1 MSARG
6 GKKKQKIM
14 SKSARAGV
22 LFPVARMLRY
32 LRKDTHHLRIG
43 AGSPV
48 YMAAVI
54 EYLVAEILELA
65 GNAAKEF
72 KKGRI
77 TPRHILLAIANDE
90 ELHQLLKHVTIAQ
103 GGVVPKI
110 HAALVGPS
118 RGKKGAAA
126 TTASTSSSTSRPSV
140 ASPSKLKAATNVAA
154 KKLKG
159 ALAANNVAPL
169 IKAASFKGK
178 PKKADSI
185 PDGSGGFLTLSEK
198 KLFLGQKLT
207 VMQGDLV
214 KATADA
220 IVHPTNSSFYFGGEV
235 GQAIQRAGG
244 KEFQQEVDLLKAQ
257 GSIGNAE
264 AAICPGHKF
273 AAKFVI
279 HVNSPTWSETNAQQN
294 LDKAVK
300 NVLKVA
306 DDKSLKSVA
315 LPSISS
321 GNAGFPKQTAAQ
333 IILASIRDY
342 FKTAKSSSLKQ
353 IFFVLYDAE
362 SVNVYTTEL
371 ARLDN

>member
-1 MSARG
+1 
-6 GKKKQKIM
+6 
-14 SKSARAGV
+14 
-22 LFPVARMLRY
+22 
-32 LRKDTHHLRIG
+32 
-43 AGSPV
+43 
-48 YMAAVI
+48 MAAVI

-77 TPRHILLAIANDE
+77 APRHILLAVANDE
-90 ELHQLLKHVTIAQ
+90 ELHQLLKNVTIAQ
-103 GGVVPKI
+103 GGVVPRI
-110 HAALVGPS
+110 HAQLIGPAK
-118 RGKKGAAA
+118 GKKPAGAIAGVVPPLPPKVV
-126 TTASTSSSTSRPSV
+126 SSRKPVGKKPIV
-140 ASPSKLKAATNVAA
+140 A
-154 KKLKG
+154 
-159 ALAANNVAPL
+159 VAPL
-169 IKAASFKGK
+169 PPTVSAAKAPPFKGK

-214 KATADA
+214 KSSADA
-220 IVHPTNSSFYFGGEV
+220 IVHPTNSTYYMGGEV
-235 GQAIQRAGG
+235 GRAISQAGG
-244 KEFQQEVDLLKAQ
+244 KDFQTEVDNLLKAQ
-257 GSIGNAE
+257 GSINTAE
-264 AAICPGHKF
+264 AAICAGHKF

-279 HVNSPTWSETNAQQN
+279 HVNSPTWSETNSQQN

-300 NVLKVA
+300 NVLKLA
-306 DDKSLKSVA
+306 DDKQLKSVA

-342 FKTAKSSSLKQ
+342 FSSAAKTSSLKQ
-353 IFFVLYDAE
+353 IYFVLYDAE

-371 ARLDN
+371 ARLDG

>member
-6 GKKKQKIM
+6 GKKKQKM
-14 SKSARAGV
+14 LSRSARAGV
-22 LFPVARMLRY
+22 LFPVARVLRY
-32 LRKDTHHLRIG
+32 LRRDTHHFRIG

-48 YMAAVI
+48 YTAAVI

-72 KKGRI
+72 KRGRI
-77 TPRHILLAIANDE
+77 TPRHILLAISNDD
-90 ELHQLLKHVTIAQ
+90 ELHELLKNVTIAQ

-110 HAALVGPS
+110 HAVLYGPA
-118 RGKKGAAA
+118 RGKSAAA
-126 TTASTSSSTSRPSV
+126 SLSSTVATNAASV
-140 ASPSKLKAATNVAA
+140 KAAA
-154 KKLKG
+154 KVLSKK
-159 ALAANNVAPL
+159 P
-169 IKAASFKGK
+169 KPSPAASSVTFTGK

-198 KLFLGQKLT
+198 KLLHGQKLT

-214 KATADA
+214 KTLADA
-220 IVHPTNSSFYFGGEV
+220 IVNPTNATYYMGGEV

-244 KEFQQEVDLLKAQ
+244 KEFQQEVDDLLNSQ
-257 GSIGNAE
+257 GNIATSE
-264 AAICPGHKF
+264 AAVCPAHNV

-279 HVNSPTWSETNAQQN
+279 HVNSPKWSDNNSQQQ
-294 LDKAVK
+294 LGLAVK
-300 NVLKVA
+300 NVLKLA
-306 DDKSLKSVA
+306 DDKQLKSLA

-321 GNAGFPKQTAAQ
+321 GRAGFPKQTAAQ

-342 FKTAKSSSLKQ
+342 FSSAKATSLKHVY
-353 IFFVLYDAE
+353 FVLYDVE

>member
-118 RGKKGAAA
+118 RGKKGATAA
-126 TTASTSSSTSRPSV
+126 ASSTSSSTSRPSV
-140 ASPSKLKAATNVAA
+140 ISPSKLKAATNVTA

-159 ALAANNVAPL
+159 ALAANAASL
-169 IKAASFKGK
+169 IKAAPFKGK

-214 KATADA
+214 KSSADA

-244 KEFQQEVDLLKAQ
+244 KEFQQEVDVLKGQ
-257 GSIGNAE
+257 GSIGTAE

-300 NVLKVA
+300 NVLKLA

>member
-6 GKKKQKIM
+6 GKKKQKVL
-14 SKSARAGV
+14 SRSARAGV
-22 LFPVARMLRY
+22 LFPVARVLRY
-32 LRKDTHHLRIG
+32 LRRDTHHFRIA

-48 YMAAVI
+48 YTAAVI

-72 KKGRI
+72 KRGRI
-77 TPRHILLAIANDE
+77 TPRHILLAISNDD
-90 ELHQLLKHVTIAQ
+90 ELHQLLKNVTIAQ

-110 HAALVGPS
+110 HAVLYGPA
-118 RGKKGAAA
+118 RKKLAAA
-126 TTASTSSSTSRPSV
+126 ASATTS
-140 ASPSKLKAATNVAA
+140 AATNPFSLKAA
-154 KKLKG
+154 KKLK
-159 ALAANNVAPL
+159 PKKP
-169 IKAASFKGK
+169 KAAAVAGVATFTGK

-198 KLFLGQKLT
+198 KLLHGQKLT

-214 KATADA
+214 KTLADA
-220 IVHPTNSSFYFGGEV
+220 IVNPTNSTYYMGGEV
-235 GQAIQRAGG
+235 GQAIQKAGG
-244 KEFQQEVDLLKAQ
+244 KEFQQEVDDLLNNQ
-257 GSIGNAE
+257 GNIATAE
-264 AAICPGHKF
+264 AAICPAHNF

-279 HVNSPTWSETNAQQN
+279 HVNSPKWNDNNSQQH

-300 NVLKVA
+300 NVLKLA
-306 DDKSLKSVA
+306 DDKQLKSLA

-321 GNAGFPKQTAAQ
+321 GRAGFPKQTAAQ

-342 FKTAKSSSLKQ
+342 FSSAKTTSLKHVY
-353 IFFVLYDAE
+353 FVLYDLE

-371 ARLDN
+371 ARMDN

>member
-110 HAALVGPS
+110 HSALVGPS
-118 RGKKGAAA
+118 RGKKNAAA
-126 TTASTSSSTSRPSV
+126 TATTTSASTSRPSV
-140 ASPSKLKAATNVAA
+140 TSPSKLKAATNIAA

-159 ALAANNVAPL
+159 ALAANTAAL
-169 IKAASFKGK
+169 MKAAPFKGK

-185 PDGSGGFLTLSEK
+185 PDGTGGFLTLSEK

-220 IVHPTNSSFYFGGEV
+220 IVHPTNSSMYFGGEV

-244 KEFQQEVDLLKAQ
+244 KEFQQEVDILKAQ
-257 GSIGNAE
+257 GSIGPAE

-279 HVNSPTWSETNAQQN
+279 HVNSPTWSENNAQQN

-300 NVLKVA
+300 NVLKLA
-306 DDKSLKSVA
+306 DDKLLKSVA